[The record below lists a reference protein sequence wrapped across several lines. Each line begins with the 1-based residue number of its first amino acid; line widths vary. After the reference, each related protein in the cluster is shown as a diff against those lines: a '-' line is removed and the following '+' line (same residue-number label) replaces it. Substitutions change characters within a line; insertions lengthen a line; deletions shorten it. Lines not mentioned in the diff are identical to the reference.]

1 MKINKY
7 FLSLASATLLLA
19 SCGTDDLDLG
29 NSTTA
34 PVAAN
39 CPGVEFAVTTET
51 NVEVDPSDTKFD
63 LTIVRQDSVAA
74 EYNIKVLEN
83 EDNTFGVPS
92 KVSFAQGE
100 KEKDITITMKEGAA
114 AGVPIALSLTFDDN
128 VKNPYTDGYKTLELT
143 STIIKWEHMGKAY
156 WKDGVL
162 AAAFELD
169 PTVMYVDVDTA
180 VTATSKKYRF
190 MSPYGKVASDEDELG
205 ATDGFTSNEEGD
217 LTGNA
222 GYIVISVTEDGA
234 EMAISTIGID
244 YGYGEMQIA
253 TIYGN
258 LSSNISSYP
267 LGTFTKS
274 STGGKIVF
282 PGNSLFLSLP
292 SYGNLPAGLES
303 ALYLSADD
311 YKASLTEEE

>member
-1 MKINKY
+1 MKINKF
-7 FLSLASATLLLA
+7 FLSLASATMLLTA
-19 SCGTDDLDLG
+19 CGTDDLELG
-29 NSTTA
+29 NSTTS
-34 PVAAN
+34 PVLAN
-39 CPGVEFAVTTET
+39 CPGVEFSLTTET
-51 NVEVDPSDTKFD
+51 NVEVDPSDTQFN

-74 EYNIKVLEN
+74 EYDIKVLEN
-83 EDNTFGVPS
+83 EDNTFSVPA

-100 KEKDITITMKEGAA
+100 KEQTITVTMKEGAA
-114 AGVPIALSLTFDDN
+114 EGVPLALSLTFDDN
-128 VKNPYTDGYKTLELT
+128 LKNPYTEGYKTLDLT

-162 AAAFELD
+162 AGGFGIPPSL
-169 PTVMYVDVDTA
+169 MYVDVDTA

-190 MSPYGKVASDEDELG
+190 MSPYGKVASDTDEIG
-205 ATDGFTSNEEGD
+205 ATDGFTQNEEGD

-234 EMAISTIGID
+234 EMSLSTIGID
-244 YGYGEMQIA
+244 YGYGEMQIG

-267 LGTFTKS
+267 LGTFTAS
-274 STGGKIVF
+274 TTGGRIVF
-282 PGNSLFLSLP
+282 PGNSLFLSDNDGAYP
-292 SYGNLPAGLES
+292 SGMES

-311 YKASLTEEE
+311 YKASLEEDE

>member
-19 SCGTDDLDLG
+19 ACGTDDLDLG
-29 NSTTA
+29 NSTTS

-51 NVEVDPSDTKFD
+51 NVEVDPSDTQFN

-83 EDNTFGVPS
+83 EDNTFSVPS

-100 KEKDITITMKEGAA
+100 KEKDITITMKDGAT

-128 VKNPYTDGYKTLELT
+128 VKNPYTEGYKTLELT

-156 WKDGVL
+156 WKDGLL
-162 AAAFELD
+162 AGGFGYD
-169 PTVMYVDVDTA
+169 PTLMYVDVDTA

-190 MSPYGKVASDEDELG
+190 MSPYGKMATDKDELD
-205 ATDGFTSNEEGD
+205 ATDGYKFNEAETI
-217 LTGNA
+217 TGNA

-244 YGYGEMQIA
+244 YGYGEMQIGS
-253 TIYGN
+253 IYGN

-274 STGGKIVF
+274 ATGGRIVF
-282 PGNSLFLSLP
+282 PGNSLFLSDNDGAYP
-292 SYGNLPAGLES
+292 IGIES

-311 YKASLTEEE
+311 YKASLEEDE

>member
-39 CPGVEFAVTTET
+39 CPSVEFAASTET
-51 NVEVDPSDTKFD
+51 NVEVDPSDTKFN

-92 KVSFAQGE
+92 KVSFEQGE
-100 KEKDITITMKEGAA
+100 KEKDITITMKDGAK
-114 AGVPIALSLTFDDN
+114 AGEPIALSLTFDDN
-128 VKNPYTDGYKTLELT
+128 VKNPYTEGYKTLELT

-156 WKDGVL
+156 WKDGLL
-162 AAAFELD
+162 AGGFGFD
-169 PTVMYVDVDTA
+169 PTLMYVDVDTA

-190 MSPYGKVASDEDELG
+190 ISPYGKMATDKDELD
-205 ATDGFTSNEEGD
+205 ATDGYKFNEAETI
-217 LTGNA
+217 TGNA

-244 YGYGEMQIA
+244 YGYGEMQIGS
-253 TIYGN
+253 IYGN
-258 LSSNISSYP
+258 LSSDISSYP

-274 STGGKIVF
+274 ATGGRIVF
-282 PGNSLFLSLP
+282 PGNSLFLSDNDGAYP
-292 SYGNLPAGLES
+292 IGMES

-311 YKASLTEEE
+311 YKASLTEDE